1 MCLQWGNGVPKIE
14 NVIHKGHRG
23 FYKIYW
29 DSRLSAVSAQ
39 KLLSF
44 IQTAGF
50 LDEFTSSIE
59 VEMITYNPEFAVFGV
74 ATFLFSWDYG
84 GNILWDYQ
92 YDTASDKLQCHT

>member
-1 MCLQWGNGVPKIE
+1 M
-14 NVIHKGHRG
+14 
-23 FYKIYW
+23 
-29 DSRLSAVSAQ
+29 SAVSAQ

-59 VEMITYNPEFAVFGV
+59 VEMVTYNPEFAVFGV
-74 ATFLFSWDYG
+74 ATFLFNWDLG

-92 YDTASDKLQCHT
+92 YDTASENMHNLNKSVFLTF